1 MVALLARVRLQ
12 PRLSP
17 KDRLEASGA
26 VRSRVPRWS
35 CDDGA
40 LAFRDADCGNWIWCE
55 PVALNIS
62 PNWTPTPANINA
74 LPDPLRRY
82 IHDLK
87 TICDP
92 AGDVAE
98 MFRLRWRTSCCGGK
112 CERLA
117 AKAGEDPTA
126 SSASPSVASD
136 RPGHLRPSSPP
147 VSPCDDGRQ
156 RASEPRRPVTS

>member
-98 MFRLRWRTSCCGGK
+98 MFRLRVENKLLRWEVRAARCEGG
-112 CERLA
+112 
-117 AKAGEDPTA
+117 
-126 SSASPSVASD
+126 
-136 RPGHLRPSSPP
+136 
-147 VSPCDDGRQ
+147 
-156 RASEPRRPVTS
+156 RRPYRFFRFTFRRF